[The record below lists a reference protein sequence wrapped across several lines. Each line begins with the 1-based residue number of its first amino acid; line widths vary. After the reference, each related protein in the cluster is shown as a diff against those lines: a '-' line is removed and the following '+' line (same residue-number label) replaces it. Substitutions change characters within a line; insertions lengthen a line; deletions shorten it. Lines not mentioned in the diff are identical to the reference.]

1 MNQYEIDSAKKLD
14 VVLGLI
20 IKLGKGG
27 IEFDTILPRV
37 KPAIIDG
44 DELKGILIQLQKDD
58 ILSQETRMVNVATN
72 RNDPGRKVEK
82 TYYSLT
88 PAGKNFFRISSYLK
102 KLMHENDRGATMTE
116 LEKSQIVKAI
126 KAEVKIAGS
135 ARVGYHAE
143 QILGQ
148 NPIPHNIKSK
158 LEGTITRS
166 TKYVS
171 VVHPNFPDDYE
182 IKVKARSWA
191 ERNPYLHAIVIALIG
206 AAISQAIT
214 LTVEKSKSQERLQ
227 LEHQQDLRLANL
239 SDSLAN
245 LQTQIKNSVRKV
257 KSP

>member
-1 MNQYEIDSAKKLD
+1 MNQYEIDLAKKLD
-14 VVLGLI
+14 TVLGI
-20 IKLGKGG
+20 ISKLGKGG

-37 KPAIIDG
+37 KPVIQDG
-44 DELKGILIQLQKDD
+44 DELKSMLIQLQKDD
-58 ILSQETRMVNVATN
+58 IISQEIKIVNAVTN
-72 RNDPGRKVEK
+72 RNDLGRKLEK

-88 PAGKNFFRISSYLK
+88 PAGKKFCRTNGYLK
-102 KLMHENDRGATMTE
+102 KLMNENDRGITMTE
-116 LEKSQIVKAI
+116 LDKDRIVKAI
-126 KAEVKIAGS
+126 KSEVKIAGS

-182 IKVKARSWA
+182 IKIKARTWA

-214 LTVEKSKSQERLQ
+214 FTVERSKSQERLQ
-227 LEHQQDLRLANL
+227 LERQQDFHLANL

-245 LQTQIKNSVRKV
+245 LQKQINNSARKA